1 MTTANP
7 TPFPFII
14 LSKEAAAKA
23 LTISVTTFESEVR
36 AKRYPPARE
45 ISPGRIGWLYE
56 ELLDVARKLPVSS
69 GLPPRNSGY
78 GRACKAKD
86 ASSSKR

>member
-1 MTTANP
+1 MTTTA

-23 LTISVTTFESEVR
+23 LTISVTMFEAEVR
-36 AKRYPPARE
+36 SKRYPPARE

-56 ELLDVARKLPVSS
+56 ELLSVARSLPISNGQAS
-69 GLPPRNSGY
+69 RNSGY
-78 GRACKAKD
+78 GRAGKAKA
-86 ASSSKR
+86 ASSSTR

>member
-1 MTTANP
+1 MTATA
-7 TPFPFII
+7 TPFSFII

-23 LTISVTTFESEVR
+23 LTISITTFESEVR
-36 AKRYPPARE
+36 SKRYPPARE

-56 ELLDVARKLPVSS
+56 ELLAVARNLPVSH

-78 GRACKAKD
+78 GRAGKAKE
-86 ASSSKR
+86 ASSSRR

>member
-1 MTTANP
+1 MTAAA

-23 LTISVTTFESEVR
+23 LTISVTTFEAEVR
-36 AKRYPPARE
+36 SKRYPPARE
-45 ISPGRIGWLYE
+45 ISPGRVGWLYE
-56 ELLDVARKLPVSS
+56 ELLNVARNLPVSN

-78 GRACKAKD
+78 GRAGKAKA
-86 ASSSKR
+86 ASSSMR